1 MLEKPKV
8 SSQSAQKE
16 IDKVEKQFD
25 QFKDQVEALTL
36 DRMNEAPKEERVEQP
51 QLSSREQEKIDILF
65 IKPKRT
71 ISSRE
76 KFNENFRKDY
86 NFSAERVNFKAENN
100 EIIGESIEMWTKPYP
115 GLPAEYWEIPVNR
128 PVNAPRYVAEQ
139 IRRCTYH
146 RLVMQDKTISSD
158 HMGSYYG
165 TMVADTIKQR
175 LDAHPVSER
184 KSIFMGAS
192 GF

>member
-1 MLEKPKV
+1 MTEKPKV
-8 SSQSAQKE
+8 SSQSAQRE
-16 IDKVEKQFD
+16 IDKVEKHFD
-25 QFKDQVEALTL
+25 QFKEEVESLTL
-36 DRMNEAPKEERVEQP
+36 DRMNEAPKEAPPEQP
-51 QLSSREQEKIDILF
+51 RLSAREEGKLDILF

-71 ISSRE
+71 ISSKE

-100 EIIGESIEMWTKPYP
+100 EIIGETIEMWTKPYP

-139 IRRCTYH
+139 IRKCTYH
-146 RLVMQDKTISSD
+146 RLVMQDRPVSTDST
-158 HMGSYYG
+158 GVYYG
-165 TMVADTIKQR
+165 TMVADTTKQR

-184 KSIFMGAS
+184 KSIFMGA
-192 GF
+192 GNF